1 MVRPLR
7 SYLQRTVSMGAVYA
21 TVGDVKTL
29 GRPLTAEEEEKTPQL
44 LEIASALLRSEA
56 KKRGYDL
63 DAMIAADEDKGLIA
77 KILTVNAV
85 VRSLNAAGSSEPAVS
100 QGSQSALGYSVS
112 YTYLNAGQDIY
123 YLRNELKELGILRQ
137 KCGTLEVYDYGTV
150 QNDSG
155 NT

>member
-21 TVGDVKTL
+21 TVADVQTL

-77 KILTVNAV
+77 KILTVNGV
-85 VRSLNAAGSSEPAVS
+85 VRSLNAAGDSSPAAV

-123 YLRNELKELGILRQ
+123 FLRNELKELGVLRQ
-137 KCGTLEVYDYGTV
+137 KCGVLEVYDYGDPRD
-150 QNDSG
+150 NS
-155 NT
+155 